1 MSLNKVNLFST
12 PIWQTK
18 ILDDNYNNIL
28 KKTILE
34 KVKKN
39 LSVKKTNFGGWQSE
53 SILKEQTFYYL
64 MDIIKETIKNT
75 ELNPKNIHFK
85 QGWCNVNYKYNW
97 NVIHN
102 HGQHHLSAVY
112 FVQKP
117 KDSGNLAL
125 RDPRAILTAGWGS
138 WTDNFYK
145 INNEDAIMYLNSIDK
160 DLIIF
165 PSFLDHFVTPSN
177 SEKERITVAFDILC
191 N

>member
-64 MDIIKETIKNT
+64 MNIIKET
-75 ELNPKNIHFK
+75 
-85 QGWCNVNYKYNW
+85 
-97 NVIHN
+97 
-102 HGQHHLSAVY
+102 
-112 FVQKP
+112 
-117 KDSGNLAL
+117 L
-125 RDPRAILTAGWGS
+125 RGH
-138 WTDNFYK
+138 K
-145 INNEDAIMYLNSIDK
+145 
-160 DLIIF
+160 
-165 PSFLDHFVTPSN
+165 V
-177 SEKERITVAFDILC
+177 
-191 N
+191 